1 MDVGER
7 PHDSL
12 GRKPAIDRR
21 IVKNVDVVIKV
32 YEFVVKRRT
41 EDQPC
46 NRGEEDTNRRDG
58 PAVARQNAIA
68 GLFGFF
74 FRSRAHLIALAL
86 PAVRKKFNTRTS
98 TARQLK
104 TRKPERTTNNSGVTN
119 DSPSAVAARQNWKT
133 REQME
138 ADEVR
143 ILAPFAQKSGESR
156 GRQYPELQHVYRT
169 EFQRDRA
176 RIIHSR
182 AFRRLEYK
190 TQVFL
195 NGTGDHLRTRL
206 THSIEV
212 ASISRTIARA
222 LSLNEDLAE
231 AIALA
236 HDLGHSPF
244 GHSGEEML
252 AECMREHG
260 GFDHNKQSQRV
271 VELLETA
278 YPAFP
283 GLNLTFEVREGLKKH
298 DDSYESP
305 VAGEENYR
313 RPSLE
318 AQVADLTDEITYY
331 SHDLD
336 DAVDFEILSPSQ
348 LEETTVWRW
357 SHEAVAARYPDVREP
372 ERHKLIIGAIIDA
385 QVRDVVVT
393 SAEAIAKAGVRSADE
408 VRRQAALLISYS
420 DARRQAN
427 QELRRF
433 LYKNVYYHPRVA
445 EVNRQACEMLR
456 AVFEAYVMAP
466 EQLGDA
472 ATKRIESEG
481 LHRTICD
488 YVAGMTDRYLLE
500 EHARLKQGA
509 ME

>member
-1 MDVGER
+1 MANDTAGGEG
-7 PHDSL
+7 H
-12 GRKPAIDRR
+12 RK
-21 IVKNVDVVIKV
+21 
-32 YEFVVKRRT
+32 
-41 EDQPC
+41 
-46 NRGEEDTNRRDG
+46 G
-58 PAVARQNAIA
+58 
-68 GLFGFF
+68 
-74 FRSRAHLIALAL
+74 
-86 PAVRKKFNTRTS
+86 
-98 TARQLK
+98 
-104 TRKPERTTNNSGVTN
+104 
-119 DSPSAVAARQNWKT
+119 WKT

-138 ADEVR
+138 ADEGRV
-143 ILAPFAQKSGESR
+143 LAPFAQKSGESR
-156 GRQYPELQHVYRT
+156 GRQYPEPPHAYRT

-260 GFDHNKQSQRV
+260 GFDHNHQSVRV
-271 VELLETA
+271 VELLEAT
-278 YPAFP
+278 YPNFP
-283 GLNLTFEVREGLKKH
+283 GLNLTFEVREGLRKH
-298 DDSYESP
+298 DEFHESP
-305 VAGEENYR
+305 EPGGEKYR

-318 AQVADLTDEITYY
+318 AQIADLGDEITYY

-336 DAVDFEILSPSQ
+336 DAVDFEILRSAQ
-348 LEETTVWRW
+348 LEEVTIWRQ
-357 SHEAVAARYPDVREP
+357 SHESVSARYPDVREP
-372 ERHKLIIGAIIDA
+372 ELHKLIIGAMIDA
-385 QVRDVVVT
+385 QVRDVVMT
-393 SAEAIAKAGVRSADE
+393 SAEAIASAGVQSADE
-408 VRRQAALLISYS
+408 VRQHASALICYS
-420 DARRQAN
+420 DARHQAN

-445 EVNRQACEMLR
+445 EENRRACEMLR
-456 AVFEAYVMAP
+456 NVFEAYVRRP
-466 EQLGDA
+466 ELLGDA
-472 ATKRIESEG
+472 ATRRIEREG

-488 YVAGMTDRYLLE
+488 YIAGMTDRYLLE
-500 EHARLKQGA
+500 EHARLKA
-509 ME
+509 P